1 MRDRV
6 VGAVG
11 VLLAAVSLAGGC
23 VPGAPDAV
31 LERSDRF
38 DPPLELPAPD
48 RIGDRTLEQ
57 VLVERRS
64 QRAFADTEVSLATIG
79 QLFWAGQGISDDA
92 GRRTAPSAGGLY
104 PLELYALTAT
114 HLLHYL
120 PDGHR
125 VEQRSNGSALVD
137 LSAAAFR
144 QEWVSSAPVVLVVA
158 GVVSRTEAEYGAA
171 ADDLVNLEAGHATQ
185 NVLLQA
191 TALGLAATPVGGFD
205 PDAARELLALPPDH
219 EILYL
224 VPVGEPLP

>member
-6 VGAVG
+6 VGAVAL
-11 VLLAAVSLAGGC
+11 LLAAVALAGGC
-23 VPGAPDAV
+23 VQRAPDVV
-31 LERSDRF
+31 LERSARF
-38 DPPLELPAPD
+38 DPPLDLPVPD
-48 RIGDRTLEQ
+48 RRGETTLEQ

-64 QRAFADTEVSLATIG
+64 QRTFADTELSLATIG

-92 GRRTAPSAGGLY
+92 GHRTAPSAGGLY
-104 PLELYALTAT
+104 PLELYAVTAS

-125 VEQRSNGSALVD
+125 VEQRPTSTALGE
-137 LSAAAFR
+137 LPEAAFG
-144 QEWVSSAPVVLVVA
+144 QEWVGSAPVVLIVA

-171 ADDLVNLEAGHATQ
+171 AGDLVNLEAGHATQ

-205 PDAARELLALPPDH
+205 PDAARELLVLPPDH
-219 EILYL
+219 EVLYL
-224 VPVGEPLP
+224 VPVGAPSP